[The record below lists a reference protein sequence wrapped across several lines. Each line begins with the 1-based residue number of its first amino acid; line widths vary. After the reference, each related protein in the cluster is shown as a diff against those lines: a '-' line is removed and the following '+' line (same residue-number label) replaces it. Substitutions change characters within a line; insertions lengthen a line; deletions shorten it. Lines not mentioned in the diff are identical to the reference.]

1 MMAYLP
7 AMHGA
12 ATALCAVIMLFFFR
26 NWRRSKDRFYL
37 FFAIA
42 FLIFASHW
50 AILASGQAGE
60 HAVWPY
66 MTRLVAFV
74 LILVAIVDKNR
85 RA

>member
-1 MMAYLP
+1 MIGALQ
-7 AMHGA
+7 ALNGA
-12 ATALCAVIMLFFFR
+12 ATALCAVTMLFFFR
-26 NWRRSKDRFYL
+26 NWRRSQDRFYL

-42 FLIFASHW
+42 FLIFAAHW

-66 MTRLVAFV
+66 MTRLAAFV

>member
-1 MMAYLP
+1 MATLQ
-7 AMHGA
+7 AMQGA
-12 ATALCAVIMLFFFR
+12 ATALCAVVMLFFFR
-26 NWRRSKDRFYL
+26 SWKRSQDRFYL

-42 FLIFASHW
+42 FLIFAAHW